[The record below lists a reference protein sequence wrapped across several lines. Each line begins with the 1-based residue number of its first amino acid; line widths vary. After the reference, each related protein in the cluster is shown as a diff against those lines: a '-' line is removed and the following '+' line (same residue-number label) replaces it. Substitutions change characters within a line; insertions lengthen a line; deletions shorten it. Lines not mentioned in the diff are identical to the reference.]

1 MLSVDYTFYTEV
13 YGGTSIP
20 QDDFDRVINRALG
33 VLNGCTAV
41 NLFEYDFSSDPESQ
55 VNRLKMALCNTAD
68 AVLGGTDASTGLASP
83 PVASESIAGTW
94 SRSYAVASTDSSS
107 YSRLT
112 AEVQSLANNWLVG
125 TPYVY
130 GPIRLCI

>member
-1 MLSVDYTFYTEV
+1 MLSIDYTFYKEV

-20 QDDFDRVINRALG
+20 QDDFQRIINRALG

-41 NLFEYDFSSDPESQ
+41 DLFDYDFSADPESQ

-68 AVLGGTDASTGLASP
+68 AVFGGTDAKTGLVNA
-83 PVASESIAGTW
+83 PVSSESIAGTW
-94 SRSYAVASTDSSS
+94 SRSYAVASSEVSAA
-107 YSRLT
+107 SRLN
-112 AEVQSLANNWLVG
+112 AEVQSLANNWLAG

-130 GPIRLCI
+130 GLLRMCI